1 MDDYIIIRTGYNQA
15 IREVLDIVDDDV
27 LKDKILRLQR
37 KFWSNKDGYECI
49 IYKYY
54 NEENNIGYIL
64 FDDINELKGVCIFVK
79 EKTYIELVAK
89 ELIFAKQNYK
99 LVWSEK
105 FDNIE
110 KANEVYLDLLN
121 GYELDIGLV

>member
-1 MDDYIIIRTGYNQA
+1 MDDYIIIRTGYNIA
-15 IREVLDIVDDDV
+15 IKEVLDIVDDDV

-37 KFWSNKDGYECI
+37 KYWSNQSGYECI

-54 NEENNIGYIL
+54 DEEHNIGYIL

-79 EKTYIELVAK
+79 EKTYIGLEAK

-105 FDNIE
+105 FNNIE
-110 KANEVYLDLLN
+110 KANEIYLDLLK
-121 GYELDIGLV
+121 GYTMEEDEE